1 MLSNMFINARSFW
14 PLRSSHQIRIA
25 SRILLDGNVC
35 RVSMSA
41 DAFIFSETSAST
53 KNLFDKKYSLV
64 KGSDSLFTNQTK
76 RNQIRNSLVIANS
89 FERMTKLK
97 LVSRLHFLSFW
108 IKDDVDYNPL
118 MVPSKKRAY
127 LSNQLWIPRCEFTM
141 RWLDGQSRYQTIQ
154 E

>member
-64 KGSDSLFTNQTK
+64 KGSDSLFTTKRK

-97 LVSRLHFLSFW
+97 LVSRLHFLSF
-108 IKDDVDYNPL
+108 
-118 MVPSKKRAY
+118 
-127 LSNQLWIPRCEFTM
+127 
-141 RWLDGQSRYQTIQ
+141 
-154 E
+154 